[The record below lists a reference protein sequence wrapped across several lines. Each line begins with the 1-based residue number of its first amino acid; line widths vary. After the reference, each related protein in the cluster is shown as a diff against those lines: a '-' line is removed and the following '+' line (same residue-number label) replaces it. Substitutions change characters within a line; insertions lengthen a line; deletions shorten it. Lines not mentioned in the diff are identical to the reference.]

1 MKHKSMKICAL
12 GAALLLTLGLTACG
26 DTTQWNTVAGSR
38 YDEMTFTSETLQM
51 VSQNIEDSWFE
62 TWYMSGVTPDN
73 FEEMLYDSIYGSF
86 QDEKTYRAI
95 ASGYRSWYSAK
106 DELGYNSEASMP
118 EDIRIADVRY
128 YINKD
133 GQLIVEADLIGTTH
147 TAVMEYGLDR
157 DGIPTSIVI
166 NVNHSLGEK
175 LTNAGLNT
183 LLGMGMAFFVLI
195 LVSLVISLFPV
206 LIRNGEPKKQV
217 SDKELAEK
225 AMDSTLDRIA
235 EQEEEEEGDEIVAVI
250 TAAIAAYEAERGD
263 AGDGDGSYQ
272 VRSIRRVGSKWRKTA

>member
-1 MKHKSMKICAL
+1 MKHIKHSMLAL
-12 GAALLLTLGLTACG
+12 CMTCLMVLGLTGCG
-26 DTTQWNTVAGSR
+26 DTIKYDTVAGSR
-38 YDEMTFTSETLQM
+38 YDENTFTPDTLQM

-62 TWYMSGVTPDN
+62 SWFMGGVTPDN

-86 QDEKTYRAI
+86 EDESTYKAI

-106 DELGYNSEASMP
+106 DDIGYSSELSLPDE
-118 EDIRIADVRY
+118 IRVTDVHY

-133 GQLIVEADLIGTTH
+133 GQLIVEASLAGTKH

-157 DGIPTSIVI
+157 DGIPTNIVV
-166 NVNHSLGEK
+166 NVNRSLGEK
-175 LTNAGLNT
+175 LQNAGLNT

-206 LIRNGEPKKQV
+206 FIKSGDSKKPTN
-217 SDKELAEK
+217 DKEVALA

-235 EQEEEEEGDEIVAVI
+235 EQEEEEEGDELVAVI
-250 TAAIAAYEAERGD
+250 AAAVAAYEAENG
-263 AGDGDGSYQ
+263 GSTDGYQ
-272 VRSIRRVGSKWRKTA
+272 VRSIRRRDSRWKKSA